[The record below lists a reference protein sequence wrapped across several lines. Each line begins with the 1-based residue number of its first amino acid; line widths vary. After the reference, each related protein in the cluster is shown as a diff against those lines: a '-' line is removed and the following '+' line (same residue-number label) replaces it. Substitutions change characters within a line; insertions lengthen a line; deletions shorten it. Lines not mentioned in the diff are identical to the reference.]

1 MSAPEKNR
9 ATTKSHPSTRQTLI
23 SFFLPMMQTLKKY
36 GFFTYGQVIPGLT
49 INGDPAPYPVLNER
63 TVRAGAG
70 IMLVFGAVAF
80 ALAFFE
86 QNFLPLK
93 IVVAIFFIDFFTKVV
108 IGTRFSPV
116 SNIAEFIVRNQA
128 PEYVGAIQ
136 KRFAWSIGLLM
147 SFTMIMLLFVFDVR
161 GSVNLAVCSFCLLV
175 MWFETSFGICVGCKM
190 YYGLIK
196 AKLIQAPEYRPACPG
211 GVCSLKK
218 PH

>member
-1 MSAPEKNR
+1 MYA
-9 ATTKSHPSTRQTLI
+9 
-23 SFFLPMMQTLKKY
+23 TLKRY

-49 INGDPAPYPVLNER
+49 IDGEPAPYPVLNER
-63 TVRAGAG
+63 AVRAGAG
-70 IMLVFGAVAF
+70 IMLALGATAF
-80 ALAFFE
+80 ALAFFQ

-93 IVVAIFFIDFFTKVV
+93 IVVVFFFVDFLTKVV

-116 SNIAEFIVRNQA
+116 SNIAHLIVADQR

-147 SFTMIMLLFVFDVR
+147 SLTMILLLFVFDVR
-161 GSVNLAVCSFCLLV
+161 GNINLAVCSFCLLV
-175 MWFETSFGICVGCKM
+175 MWLETSFGICVGCKM

-196 AKLIQAPEYRPACPG
+196 AKLIKAPEYRPACPG